1 MSIER
6 EIKLALPTSEHVE
19 IAKDLTQRTG
29 QEGRKIQL
37 TNVYFDTP
45 DRALAK
51 AKSAVRLRGTPDQW
65 LQTYKTAGES
75 TGGLHN
81 RHEWELP
88 VAGEALEIP
97 ALLGICDDDHAANA
111 LSDAA
116 PELVALFRTDFS
128 RVIWDVEIDGAK
140 IEAALDL
147 GQVVA
152 DVDGE
157 RLTTPISEL
166 ELELKSGNEEAL
178 NTLAAQM
185 RGAFLYLQPEDA
197 SKARRGYDLCDPKV
211 VGSNGG
217 VR

>member
-1 MSIER
+1 LSIER
-6 EIKLALPTSEHVE
+6 EIKLALPMSEHGE

-29 QEGRKIQL
+29 QEGRKVQL

-45 DRALAK
+45 DHALAK

-75 TGGLHN
+75 AGGLHN
-81 RHEWELP
+81 RHEWERP

-97 ALLGICDDDHAANA
+97 ALLEICDDQNAANA

-116 PELVALFRTDFS
+116 PELTALFRTDFS

-147 GQVVA
+147 GEVVA

-178 NTLAAQM
+178 NSLAAQM

-197 SKARRGYDLCDPKV
+197 SKASRGYDLCAPKLA
-211 VGSNGG
+211 GSNGD
-217 VR
+217 VK

>member
-1 MSIER
+1 LSIER
-6 EIKLALPTSEHVE
+6 EIKLALPMSEHGE

-29 QEGRKIQL
+29 QEGRKVQL

-45 DRALAK
+45 DHALAK

-75 TGGLHN
+75 AGGLHN
-81 RHEWELP
+81 RHEWERP

-97 ALLGICDDDHAANA
+97 ALLEI
-111 LSDAA
+111 
-116 PELVALFRTDFS
+116 RTDFS

-147 GQVVA
+147 GEVVA

-178 NTLAAQM
+178 NSLAAQM

-197 SKARRGYDLCDPKV
+197 SKARRGYDLCAPKLA
-211 VGSNGG
+211 GSNGG
-217 VR
+217 VK

>member
-6 EIKLALPTSEHVE
+6 EIKLALPTSEHGE
-19 IAKDLTQRTG
+19 IAQDLTQRTG
-29 QEGRKIQL
+29 QEGRRIQL

-75 TGGLHN
+75 QQGLHN

-88 VAGEALEIP
+88 VTGEALEIP
-97 ALLGICDDDHAANA
+97 ALLEICDEENAATA
-111 LSDAA
+111 LRDAA
-116 PELVALFRTDFS
+116 PELIALFRTDFS
-128 RVIWDVEIDGAK
+128 RVIWNVEIDGAK

-147 GQVVA
+147 GEVTT

-157 RLTTPISEL
+157 RRTTPISEL

-197 SKARRGYDLCDPKV
+197 SKARRGYELCEPKV
-211 VGSNGG
+211 AGSNGG
-217 VR
+217 VK

>member
-6 EIKLALPTSEHVE
+6 EVKLALPTSKHGE

-29 QEGRKIQL
+29 QEGRRIQL

-45 DRALAK
+45 GRALAK

-75 TGGLHN
+75 QEGLHN

-88 VAGEALEIP
+88 VAGVALEIP
-97 ALLGICDDDHAANA
+97 ALLEICDDEHAANA

-116 PELVALFRTDFS
+116 PELIALFRTDFS

-147 GQVVA
+147 GEVA
-152 DVDGE
+152 TDVDGE
-157 RLTTPISEL
+157 RRTTPISEL

-197 SKARRGYDLCDPKV
+197 SKARRGYDLCEPKV
-211 VGSNGG
+211 GGPNGG
-217 VR
+217 VK

>member
-6 EIKLALPTSEHVE
+6 EIKLALPTSEHGE
-19 IAKDLTQRTG
+19 IAQDLTQRTG
-29 QEGRKIQL
+29 QEGRRIQL

-75 TGGLHN
+75 QQGLHN

-88 VAGEALEIP
+88 VTGEALEIP
-97 ALLGICDDDHAANA
+97 ALLEICDEENAATA
-111 LSDAA
+111 LRDAA
-116 PELVALFRTDFS
+116 PELIALFRTDFS

-147 GQVVA
+147 GEVTA

-157 RLTTPISEL
+157 RRTTPISEL
-166 ELELKSGNEEAL
+166 ELELKSGNEKAL
-178 NTLAAQM
+178 DTLAAQM

-197 SKARRGYDLCDPKV
+197 SKARRGYDLCEPKTA
-211 VGSNGG
+211 GSNGG
-217 VR
+217 VK

>member
-1 MSIER
+1 LSIER
-6 EIKLALPTSEHVE
+6 EIKLALPTTEHGE

-29 QEGRKIQL
+29 REGRKIQL

-75 TGGLHN
+75 QEGLHN

-97 ALLGICDDDHAANA
+97 ALLEICDDDNAANA

-116 PELVALFRTDFS
+116 PELIALFRTDFS
-128 RVIWDVEIDGAK
+128 RVIWDVEIEGSK

-147 GQVVA
+147 GEVTAQ
-152 DVDGE
+152 VDGE

-178 NTLAAQM
+178 NSLAAQM

-197 SKARRGYDLCDPKV
+197 SKARRGYDLCELKAA
-211 VGSNGG
+211 GSNGG
-217 VR
+217 VK

>member
-6 EIKLALPTSEHVE
+6 EIKLALPTSEHGE
-19 IAKDLTQRTG
+19 IAQDLTQRTG
-29 QEGRKIQL
+29 QKGRKIQL

-75 TGGLHN
+75 QEGLHN
-81 RHEWELP
+81 RHEWKLP

-97 ALLGICDDDHAANA
+97 ALLEICDEENAANA

-116 PELVALFRTDFS
+116 PELIALFRTDFS

-147 GQVVA
+147 GEVTA
-152 DVDGE
+152 DVDSE
-157 RLTTPISEL
+157 RRTTPISEL
-166 ELELKSGNEEAL
+166 ELELKSGNEKSL
-178 NTLAAQM
+178 DILAAQM

-197 SKARRGYDLCDPKV
+197 SKARRGYDLCEPKA

-217 VR
+217 VK